1 MVGNRAAEADP
12 AGQHQY
18 FDDPAVTRLMGTVVA
33 LAGEVFVLKA
43 LNARLTRALLA
54 SGVLTDRQLAEIGD
68 SAGLQDWLDAE
79 KDEFARALLGPI
91 RDPDLA
97 RQYESQ
103 VFDGT
108 VAPTVVTPMEEI

>member
-1 MVGNRAAEADP
+1 MADNRAEADRS
-12 AGQHQY
+12 GQHQY
-18 FDDPAVTRLMGTVVA
+18 LDDPAVARLMGTVVA

-43 LNARLTRALLA
+43 LNARLTRALLTG
-54 SGVLTDRQLAEIGD
+54 GVLTDRQLAEIGD

-97 RQYESQ
+97 RQYGSQ
-103 VFDGT
+103 VFGGT